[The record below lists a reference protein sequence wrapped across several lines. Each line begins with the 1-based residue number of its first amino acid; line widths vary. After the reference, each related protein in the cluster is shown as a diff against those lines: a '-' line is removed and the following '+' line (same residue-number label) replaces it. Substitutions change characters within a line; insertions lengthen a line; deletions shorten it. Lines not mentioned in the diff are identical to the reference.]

1 MRFRFCHNGHWPGP
15 RSLATTS
22 GVSVDV
28 LSSGYMRCFSSPGL
42 LRPTMDSSDDDPKGP
57 GFPIRRSTDQRVLAP
72 PRGLSQRA
80 TSFIASQCQGIH
92 QMPLSRLIRS
102 LETSRAETS
111 PCTFRF
117 ASVTQHFS
125 ACWSQAC
132 ATHRAVRLRKKTH
145 RRRAVAKDP
154 AYGQPHFPIH
164 DVKDRNEPHDDARQT
179 PIRHVQF
186 AKLVELSELRRL
198 RSAHRW
204 WS

>member
-1 MRFRFCHNGHWPGP
+1 
-15 RSLATTS
+15 
-22 GVSVDV
+22 
-28 LSSGYMRCFSSPGL
+28 
-42 LRPTMDSSDDDPKGP
+42 MDSSDDDPKGP

-111 PCTFRF
+111 PCTLRF

-132 ATHRAVRLRKKTH
+132 ATHRTDSPSLKTH

-164 DVKDRNEPHDDARQT
+164 DVKNRDGLSDDAEPT
-179 PIRHVQF
+179 PIHHAKP
-186 AKLVELSELRRL
+186 AKLVELSELRPL
-198 RSAHRW
+198 SPHRHW